1 MKRLFFCTMLCC
13 SALLGGCD
21 RSQSS
26 SLPFGVNMS
35 GGEFGGVYPGEL
47 GVHYGYPTAK
57 DLDYFKEQ
65 GLMLIRFPFRW
76 ERLQPELYGELND
89 RDLALMKEFVQAA
102 NDREMPIFIDM
113 HNFGRR
119 SLDGGK
125 THVVIGEGPELT
137 ADHLADAWER
147 LAVAFKD
154 YGLCGY
160 DIMNEPHDMSS
171 NESWFS
177 IAQKVIDR
185 IRTVDRTT
193 PIIISGDSWSSGA
206 RWLQYSDSLRL
217 LKDPSNKLIFQ
228 CHQYFDH
235 DSAGSYGSRD
245 ENGVFIPSTYEAE
258 QATPQTG
265 VERIRPFVEW
275 LRKYDLKGIVGE
287 YGIPDDDPRWNVVLE
302 NMLRYMQE
310 NGVAGTYWS
319 AGPRWGK
326 YRLAVQPY
334 ENYTVDRPQ
343 MEVLKKY
350 QYTSVD

>member
-154 YGLCGY
+154 YGLWGY

-302 NMLRYMQE
+302 NMLRYMQ
-310 NGVAGTYWS
+310 
-319 AGPRWGK
+319 
-326 YRLAVQPY
+326 
-334 ENYTVDRPQ
+334 
-343 MEVLKKY
+343 
-350 QYTSVD
+350 